1 MRILIT
7 FHTTF
12 YVLMLEKHAK
22 ERGLEGRIS
31 PVPRKYSAS
40 CGLSWI
46 GPLDTKEAL
55 EKLISEKSI
64 DIDKIYEIE

>member
-12 YVLMLEKHAK
+12 QVLMLEKHAK
-22 ERGLEGRIS
+22 ERGLAGRIS
-31 PVPRKYSAS
+31 PVPRKYSAN

-46 GPLDTKEAL
+46 GPLETREAL
-55 EKLISEKSI
+55 EKLISENAI
-64 DIDKIYEIE
+64 EIDKIYELD